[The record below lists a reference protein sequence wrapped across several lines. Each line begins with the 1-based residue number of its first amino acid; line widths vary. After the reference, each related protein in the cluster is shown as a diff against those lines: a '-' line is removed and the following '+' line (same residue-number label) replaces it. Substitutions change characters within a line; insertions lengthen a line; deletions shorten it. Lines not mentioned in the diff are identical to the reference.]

1 MKALV
6 KTAFGPGH
14 IEVLDVEK
22 PQHGDDEVLV
32 AVKSAAIC
40 GSDVERYTGHNTIYR
55 PPVTLGHEIAG
66 VVHEVGR
73 NVQGVEVGQRVA
85 VEANVYACGRCS
97 YCRSGNENLCAHRVG
112 IGYDVDGGFA
122 EFVKVPA
129 DMLIRVPDNIS
140 FEVAS
145 LADIYVAFHAV
156 MDRSI
161 IRSGDAVVIFGPG
174 FLGLSIAQLCQIQGA
189 DPVVVVGLKK
199 DEGRLRKAT
208 ELGATATLIFEEANV
223 PDEVSR
229 LTRGRGADTAFEVC
243 GSPAALDTAIRVV
256 RRGGAATMVGVQPQT
271 VEVNMLDVIMRQISL
286 NGVRS
291 YTWSNCEL
299 GMRYLSEGKLTLEH
313 FITHEFPLEKWQE
326 AFELLLA
333 GKGTK
338 IVLKP

>member
-6 KTAFGPGH
+6 KTAMGAGH
-14 IEVLDVEK
+14 LELREVEK
-22 PQHGDDEVLV
+22 PQCSVDEVLV
-32 AVKSAAIC
+32 QVKSAAIC
-40 GSDVERYTGHNTIYR
+40 GSDIEKYTGRNMTYK

-66 VVHEVGR
+66 VVHELGN
-73 NVQGVEVGQRVA
+73 NVNDFEIGARVA

-97 YCRSGNENLCAHRVG
+97 YCRTGNENLCASRVG

-122 EFVKVPA
+122 QFVKVPA

-145 LADIYVAFHAV
+145 LADIYVAVHAV
-156 MDRSI
+156 VDCSR

-174 FLGLSIAQLCQIQGA
+174 FLGLSIVQLCRLQGA

-199 DEGRLRKAT
+199 DAARLETAR
-208 ELGATATLIFEEANV
+208 ELGASATLFAEETDV
-223 PDEVSR
+223 LKEIQQ
-229 LTRGRGADTAFEVC
+229 LTRGRGADTAFEVS
-243 GSPAALDTAIRVV
+243 GSPAALLTAIEIV
-256 RRGGAATMVGVQPQT
+256 RRGGAVTMIGLQRESQ
-271 VEVNMLDVIMRQISL
+271 EVPMLDVILRQISL
-286 NGVRS
+286 NGVRA

-299 GMRYLSEGKLTLEH
+299 GMRYLSEGKLKLQH
-313 FITHEFPLEKWQE
+313 FITHEFPLEKWKD
-326 AFELLLA
+326 AFDLLVE